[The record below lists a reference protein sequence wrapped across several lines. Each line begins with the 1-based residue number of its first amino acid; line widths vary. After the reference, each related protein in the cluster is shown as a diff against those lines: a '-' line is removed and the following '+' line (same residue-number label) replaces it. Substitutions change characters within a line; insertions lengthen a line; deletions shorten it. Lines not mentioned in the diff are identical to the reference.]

1 MKIMDSRTIAE
12 RLGLPEDV
20 VRAVQRH
27 GVLQRLDL
35 DDAEVRERLW
45 RAHCSSAAMPADRTP
60 AAVDPAED
68 SLGLGQRPG
77 R

>member
-1 MKIMDSRTIAE
+1 MTMDARTIAE

-35 DDAEVRERLW
+35 DDAEIRERLW
-45 RAHCSSAAMPADRTP
+45 RAHLRRGLPPQSPSDPRPVGRGHPDE
-60 AAVDPAED
+60 AAVP
-68 SLGLGQRPG
+68 
-77 R
+77 